1 MRSSATCLIC
11 VALLL
16 LAAVSARADGN
27 DGFAPPQAAP
37 VQRIATN
44 TLSPPQAPSSPRA
57 WTPPSD
63 TQQSR
68 YSTQNTYDQ
77 GFAPAPI
84 QSTPQQAAPPTD
96 VPQPRY
102 SSQESP
108 SQSVFA
114 PAPTAQPR
122 YASQEPQSA
131 PVFVPAN
138 DTSATPAPT
147 AIQTTQAPA
156 QAAPA
161 ARYSSQG
168 PAQRSPL
175 PGPAPQPPQQRFAT
189 QSVPADLAPQQR
201 SGYLLGSGDKV
212 RVIVYGEDDLGGEFE
227 VDGTGIVRLPLIG
240 AVQAAGMPVRDFE
253 QQIAARLSQG
263 YLLNPRIS
271 VQVTSYR
278 PFYII
283 GEVGKPGEYPYV
295 NGMNVVNAVAL
306 AGGYTYRASESG
318 VYVRRN
324 GSQREEELPANE
336 RTRIYPGDIIRIAER
351 FF

>member
-1 MRSSATCLIC
+1 MRSSAARLIC
-11 VALLL
+11 VALLS
-16 LAAVSARADGN
+16 LAAVSARADDN

-37 VQRIATN
+37 TQRVATN
-44 TLSPPQAPSSPRA
+44 TLTPPQMPSSPRA

-84 QSTPQQAAPPTD
+84 QNTPQQAAPQTD

-108 SQSVFA
+108 AQSVFA
-114 PAPTAQPR
+114 PAPAAQPR
-122 YASQEPQSA
+122 YASQDPQPA
-131 PVFVPAN
+131 PTFVPAN
-138 DTSATPAPT
+138 DTSAQPLPVPQQRT
-147 AIQTTQAPA
+147 
-156 QAAPA
+156 AAPMQNQPVA
-161 ARYSSQG
+161 
-168 PAQRSPL
+168 L
-175 PGPAPQPPQQRFAT
+175 PQAAPQPPQRRYAT
-189 QSVPADLAPQQR
+189 QSVPSDLTPDR
-201 SGYLLGSGDKV
+201 NVVSGYLLGSGDKV
-212 RVIVYGEDDLGGEFE
+212 RVIVYGEDDLGGEFD
-227 VDGTGIVRLPLIG
+227 VDGTGIVRMPLIG

-263 YLLNPRIS
+263 YLLNPRVS

-306 AGGYTYRASESG
+306 AGGYTYRASDSD
-318 VYVRRN
+318 VFVRRN

-336 RTRIYPGDIIRIAER
+336 RTRIYPGDIIRVAER